1 MVYMKQYKHILFD
14 WDGCLAR
21 TLQVWIDTFQ
31 EELRQRNILASDKDV
46 AAKLGHRD
54 IGEHFGVKDEPVFMR
69 SAVDIASQRVMEV
82 KLYDGASALLEHL
95 QKSGR
100 IIALV
105 SSSPKQA
112 LLNGV
117 AHNNLQSVFQTIVSG
132 DDVTKYKPDPQALE
146 VALSAIGGTKASAIM
161 IGDTANDIVAAQT
174 LGIDSALVFPDEHN
188 LFHDK
193 QTLLRTKPTYVVE
206 HLIELKNIL

>member
-1 MVYMKQYKHILFD
+1 MKQYKYILVD

-31 EELRQRNILASDKDV
+31 EELRQRNIQATDKDV

-54 IGEHFGVKDEPVFMR
+54 IGEHFGVEDEPAFMQ
-69 SAVDIASQRVMEV
+69 SAVKIASQRVMEV
-82 KLYDGASALLEHL
+82 ELYDGASALLEYL

-100 IIALV
+100 VIALV
-105 SSSPKQA
+105 SSSPRQA
-112 LLNGV
+112 LMNGV
-117 AHNNLQSVFQTIVSG
+117 AYNNLQHIFQTIVSG
-132 DDVTKYKPDPQALE
+132 DDVTKYKPDP
-146 VALSAIGGTKASAIM
+146 
-161 IGDTANDIVAAQT
+161 ANDIVAAQT
-174 LGIDSALVFPDEHN
+174 FGIDSALVFPKEHN
-188 LFHDK
+188 LFHNK

>member
-1 MVYMKQYKHILFD
+1 MKQYKYILVD

-31 EELRQRNILASDKDV
+31 EELRQRNIQATDKDV

-54 IGEHFGVKDEPVFMR
+54 IGEHFGVEDEPAFMQ
-69 SAVDIASQRVMEV
+69 SAVKIASQRVMEV
-82 KLYDGASALLEHL
+82 ELYDGASALLEYL

-100 IIALV
+100 VIALV
-105 SSSPKQA
+105 SSSPRQA
-112 LLNGV
+112 LMNGV
-117 AHNNLQSVFQTIVSG
+117 AYNNLQHIFQTIVSG

-174 LGIDSALVFPDEHN
+174 FGIDSALVFPKEHN
-188 LFHDK
+188 LFHNK